1 METKNLENQNSTVQN
16 VETVKNEND
25 KSVLKEDN
33 SKAEKTGR
41 QKKAGKKQISAD
53 LKAVILEMIQS
64 KAKESPKKNINVST
78 ENHQEDKLS
87 KAQISKTDKKLIL
100 SLVRDTNKNQ
110 AVYNDDEL
118 KQEEIDYEHLNKQEL
133 VEALEDI
140 VAEKDVSQIK
150 DQVGRIKV
158 AFHNLN
164 REEIE
169 DKKQEFIAAGGDPEN
184 FVASPD
190 PLEVRFNNAF
200 SIYKHNKAKYSEEL
214 EKKKVENL
222 KEKQLILDDLKELIN
237 SGDSLKATYDRFQ
250 ELQEKWKQIGMVPA
264 SEYNNLW
271 KNYHFLVEMFFDKVR
286 INKELRDLDL
296 KKNLEKKIELCE
308 KTEALL
314 NEESII
320 KSFKLLQKYHNDWR
334 EIGQIPREMN
344 EEIWERFKNATD
356 KINERRRLHYSEL
369 QEKQLENLKEKEAL
383 CDKIETFL
391 QETKYSSIR
400 EWDKATKEME
410 ELMKTWKT
418 IGRAPKQSN
427 DEIWNRFKGS
437 LDKFYELKRNF
448 FAELKKQQ
456 VENYQLKVKICEKA
470 ESLQNSTAW
479 KNTTNELINLQKEW
493 KNIGPVPRKYSDKI
507 WKRFRS
513 ACDTFFNNKSE
524 HFQSLKNEEKENLEK
539 KVALI
544 ERIKNFKPLNSKEEN
559 INAIKDFQKEW
570 QNIGHVI
577 FKEKDRIYHE
587 YKEAIQFILNK
598 LSLSLDDVNASNF
611 IKKVEGLKSSPEG
624 ERQLIKEKN
633 VLKNKMKKLQ
643 DEVTLWE
650 NNIGF
655 FSNSKQSNAFKEEF
669 EKKIEKAKSELK
681 SIKDKIKLIN
691 KELES

>member
-1 METKNLENQNSTVQN
+1 METKNLENQNSAIEN
-16 VETVKNEND
+16 VETVKNE
-25 KSVLKEDN
+25 KSVLKDDN
-33 SKAEKTGR
+33 SKA
-41 QKKAGKKQISAD
+41 KKSNSKLETDNREISDD
-53 LKAVILEMIQS
+53 LKSVIVQLIQG
-64 KAKESPKKNINVST
+64 KPKESSKENVNVST
-78 ENHQEDKLS
+78 ENLQEDKS
-87 KAQISKTDKKLIL
+87 TKAQISKTGRKLVL
-100 SLVRDTNKNQ
+100 SLIRDTNKNQ
-110 AVYNDDEL
+110 IFSDEDDL

-140 VAEKDVSQIK
+140 VEEKDVSQIK
-150 DQVGRIKV
+150 DQVARIKV

-164 REEIE
+164 KEEIE
-169 DKKQEFIAAGGDPEN
+169 DKKQEFINAGGNPEDYI
-184 FVASPD
+184 ASPD
-190 PLEVRFNNAF
+190 PLELRFNNAF

-222 KEKQLILDDLKELIN
+222 KEKELILNDLKELIN
-237 SGDSLKATYDRFQ
+237 SSDSLKATYDRFQ

-334 EIGQIPREMN
+334 EIGPVPREMN

-369 QEKQLENLKEKEAL
+369 QDKQLENLKEKEVL
-383 CDKIETFL
+383 CDKIEDFM
-391 QETKYSSIR
+391 QEAKFTSIS
-400 EWDKATKEME
+400 EWDKATKHIE

-418 IGRAPKQSN
+418 IGRAPKQNN

-448 FAELKKQQ
+448 FSELKKLQF
-456 VENYQLKVKICEKA
+456 ENYQLKVQICEKA
-470 ESLQNSTAW
+470 EALKDSTAW
-479 KNTTNELINLQKEW
+479 KNTTNDLINLQKEW

-507 WKRFRS
+507 WKRFRM

-524 HFQSLKNEEKENLEK
+524 YFKSLKNEEKENLEK
-539 KVALI
+539 KAELI
-544 ERIKNFKPLNSKEEN
+544 ERIRNFKPLKSKEEN
-559 INAIKDFQKEW
+559 INSIKDFQKEW
-570 QNIGHVI
+570 QSIGHVI

-598 LSLSLDDVNASNF
+598 LSLSIDDINATGF

-643 DEVTLWE
+643 EEVTLWE

-669 EKKIEKAKSELK
+669 EKKIDKAKSELK
-681 SIKDKIKLIN
+681 TIKDKIKLIN
-691 KELES
+691 KELDS